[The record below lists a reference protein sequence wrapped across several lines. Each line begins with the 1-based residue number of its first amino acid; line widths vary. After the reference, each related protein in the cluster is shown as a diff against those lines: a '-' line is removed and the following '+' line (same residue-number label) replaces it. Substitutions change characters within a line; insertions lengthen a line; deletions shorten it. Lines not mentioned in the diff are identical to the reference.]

1 MHAYYNIFLPEQS
14 VVLMAALSVEH
25 SAAPMDS
32 WWADWTADWTAGH
45 SVDWTVDYPFHKFY
59 SSDKIISATVT

>member
-25 SAAPMDS
+25 SAAPMDR
-32 WWADWTADWTAGH
+32 WWADLTADLTAGH
-45 SVDWTVDYPFHKFY
+45 SVDWTVDYSFHKFY
-59 SSDKIISATVT
+59 SSDKIISVTVT